1 MEINMKGYNLDS
13 FKSKDIFTWEEII
26 SIIEDLEAD
35 KHTLEEKLEDL
46 KKDIEDNYTRISV
59 SEQVC
64 ISDRDFL

>member
-13 FKSKDIFTWEEII
+13 FKSKDIFTWKEII
-26 SIIEDLEAD
+26 SVIEDLEAD

-46 KKDIEDNYTRISV
+46 KNDIEDNYKRISV